1 VKPDNDNLYTKL
13 GHALFSQGLQEEA
26 NRAYQKARELRDKQ

>member
-1 VKPDNDNLYTKL
+1 MPSDDTLHTKL

-26 NRAYQKARELRDKQ
+26 NREYQKARELRGKP